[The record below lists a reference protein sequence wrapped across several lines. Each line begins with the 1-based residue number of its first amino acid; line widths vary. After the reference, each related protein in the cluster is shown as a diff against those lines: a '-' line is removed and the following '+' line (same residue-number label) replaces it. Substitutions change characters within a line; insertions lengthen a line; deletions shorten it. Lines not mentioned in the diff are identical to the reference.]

1 MSFTLWRGVVGM
13 VRPTRRPGT
22 LEELIRIL
30 PEGIGVVPL
39 MLNFKAG
46 SNAEFLAS
54 IPLYQQFASELA
66 EQGVDLIMLTGAPPF
81 MLLGPEKEAELTRD
95 WEKKFKTPVVTDP
108 QMQVAG
114 LRAMK
119 IKKFIGASYSAL
131 QNKIVLDYMTAA
143 GFEALSMEPID
154 VPFDQV
160 AQISVERLYSH
171 VKALLP
177 QESRRRRHLYPG
189 RRLADHARRRDAGER
204 SPSSRGARDAC
215 RGLDHPQA
223 SRGAR
228 NQAGLRPV
236 AGGIALAIESCV
248 MMRAVQAL
256 RVAVIAAGFACCAG
270 ATHAQSQVS
279 VLIGTTPGGG
289 YDVYARAL
297 ARHIGRHLPGNP
309 TVIPK
314 NMPGAGGLTLA
325 NYIYNKAPTDGSE
338 FATVQNG
345 LPFEKLF
352 QTLSEGGKNAL
363 FDATKFG
370 WVGSITQTVFVTVTW
385 HTAPVK
391 TLKDA
396 TERPAILGASATSS
410 DSYVLAMLSNRLLG
424 TKFKVVH
431 GYPGAAEVDLAV
443 ENGEV
448 QGEAGKDWTTLTS
461 TRPQWIK
468 DKTINILF
476 QMGMKPHAELKDVPM
491 AIDLARTPD
500 DRRIMEIVFAKFGMS
515 RPFFAPPGIAPE
527 RLATLRRAFD
537 ETVHDEAFLADA
549 AKLGMEINPVR
560 GEDVQ
565 ALVTRIMSTPPEL
578 AQRTRDILKPQ

>member
-1 MSFTLWRGVVGM
+1 MM
-13 VRPTRRPGT
+13 
-22 LEELIRIL
+22 
-30 PEGIGVVPL
+30 
-39 MLNFKAG
+39 
-46 SNAEFLAS
+46 
-54 IPLYQQFASELA
+54 
-66 EQGVDLIMLTGAPPF
+66 
-81 MLLGPEKEAELTRD
+81 
-95 WEKKFKTPVVTDP
+95 
-108 QMQVAG
+108 
-114 LRAMK
+114 
-119 IKKFIGASYSAL
+119 
-131 QNKIVLDYMTAA
+131 
-143 GFEALSMEPID
+143 
-154 VPFDQV
+154 
-160 AQISVERLYSH
+160 
-171 VKALLP
+171 
-177 QESRRRRHLYPG
+177 
-189 RRLADHARRRDAGER
+189 
-204 SPSSRGARDAC
+204 
-215 RGLDHPQA
+215 
-223 SRGAR
+223 
-228 NQAGLRPV
+228 RPV
-236 AGGIALAIESCV
+236 
-248 MMRAVQAL
+248 QAFRL
-256 RVAVIAAGFACCAG
+256 AVIAAGFACCAG
-270 ATHAQSQVS
+270 AAQAQSQVS

-289 YDVYARAL
+289 YDVYARVL

-314 NMPGAGGLTLA
+314 NIPGAGGLALA
-325 NYIYNKAPTDGSE
+325 NYIYNKAPPDGSE

-363 FDATKFG
+363 FDSTKFG
-370 WVGSITQTVFVTVTW
+370 WIGSITQTVFVTVTW

-410 DSYVLAMLSNRLLG
+410 DSYVLAMLSNRLLN

-461 TRPQWIK
+461 TRPRWIK

-527 RLATLRRAFD
+527 RIATLRRAFD
-537 ETVHDEAFLADA
+537 ETVHDAAFLADA